1 MNASHEHETLFIS
14 DSSHAW
20 QCMYAVDMWGSGGLT
35 SAVGWKN
42 GICQGGGD
50 IDRSTTLL
58 LEGCS

>member
-1 MNASHEHETLFIS
+1 MQSMNMKHF
-14 DSSHAW
+14 SSATAAMHGSA
-20 QCMYAVDMWGSGGLT
+20 CMLVDMWGSGGLT

-50 IDRSTTLL
+50 VDRSTTLL